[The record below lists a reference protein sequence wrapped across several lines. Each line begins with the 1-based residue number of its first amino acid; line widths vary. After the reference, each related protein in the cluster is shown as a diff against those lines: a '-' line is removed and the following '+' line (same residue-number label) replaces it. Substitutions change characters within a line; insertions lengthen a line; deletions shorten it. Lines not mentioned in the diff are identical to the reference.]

1 MVAVR
6 IRPMQSKE
14 QKRGEINVLQAIN
27 KNVVI
32 MKNPRNREIDFLR
45 EDNRS
50 PSPMKSQQR
59 AGRYQSAAPKRIP

>member
-6 IRPMQSKE
+6 IRPMQPKE
-14 QKRGEINVLQAIN
+14 QKRGEINVLQALN

-45 EDNRS
+45 ED
-50 PSPMKSQQR
+50 
-59 AGRYQSAAPKRIP
+59 